1 MLLTSLSRVLFRRRL
16 SVVLLVAVGLA
27 ASYALYLE
35 ARRNEDL
42 RVREDVKRRADTRH
56 ILIRET
62 MDGYV
67 EGLHSLRNLTGALD
81 LIDADKFQLIA
92 RDTMERHPGFHALQW
107 VPCPAAPDTSATAS
121 HSLTYL
127 PVQFNQASPAAPS
140 ATAAFSGYD
149 YITSPLARY
158 FENARHTR
166 RLVVT
171 PVAELPALTGEK
183 SVLMIYPVFPGK
195 NSASATAP
203 CAGFVVGVFRV
214 STLFG
219 ESWKNFAGQIADVM
233 FLDATPGTPASDRQ
247 MFYWAADNG
256 PATTRALTE
265 AEFRAGSWYRELPLQ
280 LGGRVWL
287 LLHRAKDGWFERQR
301 TNFPTIILVGGV
313 LFTLVCAAY
322 IRGAVRRAALVEKE
336 VHARTAELRQ
346 TQALLEEDIQ
356 RREEAENLLRSSQQQ
371 LHGLM
376 ENSPNAIFVKDPEGR
391 YLSVNRRYAELHARQ
406 REDFLGRSDFDVFPP
421 ETAARMRMSDAR
433 VISTGQ
439 PVELEDT
446 FATAAGTHTSIVH
459 KFPIID
465 EDGRVHGLCGIATEI
480 SERKRAEAEIR
491 ENRRQLESIL
501 GQLPGMAFRMVQD
514 GQLVPVYISR
524 GALGLTGHS
533 ARDFLEKVVALH
545 EIIHPED
552 RERAR
557 NAIATAVKKR
567 RSYEIEYRIVDRTG
581 RIKWVLD
588 RGQGVYNEDGRLLF
602 IEGLAIDITQRKD
615 AESEKLIVER
625 RLLEG
630 QKLESIGVLAGGIAH
645 DFNNLL
651 TGIIG
656 NANLAGLELPKTSPV
671 HQNLKHIENAS
682 LRAAELCQQMLAYAG
697 KGRFVIQRIELGPL
711 VESTVPLL
719 RASISKKATLKFQL
733 QPDLPATM
741 ADPTQ
746 MRQIVMNL
754 VINASES
761 LGEHDGVIT
770 LSTSLVRPPAGFFEG
785 SVLTPP
791 EPAADFL
798 QLEVTDT
805 GAGMTPDTV
814 SKIFDPFFTT
824 KFAGRGLG
832 LAAVQ
837 GIIRSHHGGLKV
849 RSAPGRGSTFTLFF
863 PAASAVPIDPTPV
876 RRATATP
883 WKQQGRALIID
894 DEDHVLKVT
903 ASLLQ
908 SCGMATE
915 LARDGYEGIDL
926 FRAHPNDF
934 DLVVLDM
941 TMPRLSGEETLQ
953 LLREIK
959 PDVRVLFMSGYNRR
973 EVIASLGGTGELGFI
988 QKPFTLDTL
997 REQIQ
1002 SMLS

>member
-1 MLLTSLSRVLFRRRL
+1 
-16 SVVLLVAVGLA
+16 
-27 ASYALYLE
+27 
-35 ARRNEDL
+35 
-42 RVREDVKRRADTRH
+42 
-56 ILIRET
+56 
-62 MDGYV
+62 
-67 EGLHSLRNLTGALD
+67 
-81 LIDADKFQLIA
+81 
-92 RDTMERHPGFHALQW
+92 
-107 VPCPAAPDTSATAS
+107 
-121 HSLTYL
+121 
-127 PVQFNQASPAAPS
+127 
-140 ATAAFSGYD
+140 
-149 YITSPLARY
+149 
-158 FENARHTR
+158 
-166 RLVVT
+166 
-171 PVAELPALTGEK
+171 
-183 SVLMIYPVFPGK
+183 
-195 NSASATAP
+195 
-203 CAGFVVGVFRV
+203 
-214 STLFG
+214 
-219 ESWKNFAGQIADVM
+219 
-233 FLDATPGTPASDRQ
+233 
-247 MFYWAADNG
+247 
-256 PATTRALTE
+256 
-265 AEFRAGSWYRELPLQ
+265 
-280 LGGRVWL
+280 
-287 LLHRAKDGWFERQR
+287 
-301 TNFPTIILVGGV
+301 
-313 LFTLVCAAY
+313 
-322 IRGAVRRAALVEKE
+322 
-336 VHARTAELRQ
+336 
-346 TQALLEEDIQ
+346 
-356 RREEAENLLRSSQQQ
+356 
-371 LHGLM
+371 
-376 ENSPNAIFVKDPEGR
+376 
-391 YLSVNRRYAELHARQ
+391 
-406 REDFLGRSDFDVFPP
+406 
-421 ETAARMRMSDAR
+421 
-433 VISTGQ
+433 
-439 PVELEDT
+439 
-446 FATAAGTHTSIVH
+446 
-459 KFPIID
+459 
-465 EDGRVHGLCGIATEI
+465 
-480 SERKRAEAEIR
+480 
-491 ENRRQLESIL
+491 
-501 GQLPGMAFRMVQD
+501 MAFRMVQD
-514 GQLVPVYISR
+514 GQLTPVYISR

-557 NAIATAVKKR
+557 NAIASAVKKR

-656 NANLAGLELPKTSPV
+656 NANLAALELPKTSLV
-671 HQNLKHIENAS
+671 HQNLKQIENAS

-761 LGEHDGVIT
+761 LGEHDGIIT

-791 EPAADFL
+791 EPAADFI
-798 QLEVTDT
+798 QLEVSDT
-805 GAGMTPDTV
+805 GAGMTPETV
-814 SKIFDPFFTT
+814 AKIFDPFFTT

-849 RSAPGRGSTFTLFF
+849 RTAPGRGSMFTLFF
-863 PAASAVPIDPTPV
+863 PAASAVPVDPAPA

-908 SCGMATE
+908 SCGMTTE

-926 FRAHPNDF
+926 FRAHPNAF

-973 EVIASLGGTGELGFI
+973 EVIATLGGAGELGFI
-988 QKPFTLDTL
+988 QKPFTLDSL

-1002 SMLS
+1002 SMLC